1 MGFVGILPPNMV
13 ERSRSNSM
21 QLAQARRFWRECSW
35 RPPTRPL
42 LIAFNSSLVVDEVLS
57 MKRMAVAYFYC
68 SYRSSESQ
76 KPVNILGSLIAQLS
90 LKDPGALKE
99 VVDCFTHRYTA
110 GKSPSRLDERELC
123 TLFKSVSQHL
133 HEVTL
138 IIDGLD
144 ECGSSIHLDRGEL
157 VRTLA
162 DLRYNTTGSMRLA
175 IFSRD
180 EGDIRAEL
188 TKFSSVSVAAQSSDI
203 QRFVQAKAGSLRI
216 KDKDLQAEIIKALI
230 HGAKGML
237 VRSKLP

>member
-1 MGFVGILPPNMV
+1 MV

-35 RPPTRPL
+35 RPFTTPL
-42 LIAFNSSLVVDEVLS
+42 LIGFNSSLVIDEALS
-57 MKRMAVAYFYC
+57 MRRMAVAYFYC

-76 KPVNILGSLIAQLS
+76 QPVNILGSLIAQLG
-90 LKDPGALKE
+90 LKDPGALRE
-99 VVDCFTHRYTA
+99 VVTCFSDRHTA
-110 GKSPSRLDERELC
+110 GKPPTRLNERELC
-123 TLFKSVSQHL
+123 TLFRSVSRHL

-144 ECGSSIHLDRGEL
+144 ECGSSIDLDRGKL

-162 DLRYNTTGSMRLA
+162 DLRYSTTGSIRLA

-188 TKFSSVSVAAQSSDI
+188 PRFSSVSVAAQSSDI

-216 KDKDLQAEIIKALI
+216 KDKDLEAEIMKALV
-230 HGAKGML
+230 HGAKGMS
-237 VRSKLP
+237 VRSKLPRTAQH